1 MCESNKST
9 FFNSYH
15 LQLGHNKKIS
25 AQFYYLQMTACEV
38 SGLAFDF
45 LEHLHM
51 NLIVDAHIQKRNT
64 VGWHFTTIREPVFSA
79 MQQSAL

>member
-1 MCESNKST
+1 M

-45 LEHLHM
+45 LEHLHVI
-51 NLIVDAHIQKRNT
+51 LIVDAHI
-64 VGWHFTTIREPVFSA
+64 
-79 MQQSAL
+79 

>member
-9 FFNSYH
+9 FGDVLHFSNSSH

-51 NLIVDAHIQKRNT
+51 NLIVDAHI
-64 VGWHFTTIREPVFSA
+64 
-79 MQQSAL
+79 